1 MSLTQT
7 LSLVILV
14 SFVVT
19 VVLAL
24 LSYGVYKLRERRRP
38 RPVSP
43 AEAAPQWFERVPAPE
58 DRSAA

>member
-14 SFVVT
+14 SFAAT

-24 LSYGVYKLRERRRP
+24 ASYGAYKWRERRQP
-38 RPVSP
+38 RPDEG
-43 AEAAPQWFERVPAPE
+43 AEAAPRWFERVSPP
-58 DRSAA
+58 DLPTP